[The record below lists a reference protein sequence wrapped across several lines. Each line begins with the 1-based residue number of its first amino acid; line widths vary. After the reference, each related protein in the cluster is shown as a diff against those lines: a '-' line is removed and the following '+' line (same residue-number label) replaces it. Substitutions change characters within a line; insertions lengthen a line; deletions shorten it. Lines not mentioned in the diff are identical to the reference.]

1 MFYIIKMEDGN
12 ERGYVASKGEIV
24 TSKKAAYPYRSYEEA
39 RTYRDQATKVHKL
52 SGLKIVLR

>member
-1 MFYIIKMEDGN
+1 MFYIIKMDGKD

-24 TSKKAAYPYRSYEEA
+24 TSKKAAYPYRSYDEA
-39 RTYRDQATKVHKL
+39 KIYKEQAVKVHKL